1 MTREQKDLLLKAEDS
16 LKAARLLAKR
26 GLHDFAVS
34 RAYYTMFYVAEAL
47 LLTEGLSFSKH
58 SAVISS
64 FGQHFAKTGR
74 VPLEFHRYLVD
85 GQVLRHIGD
94 YDSKPK
100 MSQSDA
106 SKQIKRAEKFLIIS
120 QQIMG
125 TFTDKPPKGK

>member
-1 MTREQKDLLLKAEDS
+1 MTPEQKDLLLKAEDS

-26 GLHDFAVS
+26 GFHDFAVS

-106 SKQIKRAEKFLIIS
+106 SKQIKRAKKFLDIA
-120 QQIMG
+120 QQILSP
-125 TFTDKPPKGK
+125 FTDKPPKGK